1 MTRLGDRDDPSGR
14 AGAPAAN
21 AVSAILPI
29 DDLMAQMID
38 RAEEII
44 SAQQRLRQLISANR
58 AVISSELSLPAV
70 LHTIVAAARTLIG
83 ARYAALGVIAA
94 DGSLEQF
101 IHSGMSDTIVES
113 IGALPRGKGLLGALI
128 ADPEPIRLPM
138 ISNDPRSSGFPA
150 GHPPMDSF
158 LGVPIRSR
166 SVVFG
171 NLYLTGRRGGEFTSE
186 DEELLLALAAT
197 AGVAI
202 ENARLYEESQ
212 TRQQWLLASAEIGSV
227 LLSPDGDRH
236 PLQLI
241 VDAVKRLADA
251 DVVTLVVPA
260 DDAGMV
266 RVAVVA
272 GEGQAEL
279 RGLHYPVDDT
289 LVALAMDTGRGVRV
303 GSLDHD
309 QEYRVHLS
317 RAVDVGAVMAVP
329 LSGAT
334 GPQGAIMAGRRRGRQ
349 NFTTADLDMAEVFAN
364 HAAIARELVA
374 ARAAQQRLAVLED
387 RARIARDLHD
397 HVIQRLFAAG
407 LSVQSAATVLGDSE
421 IGLRLDR
428 IVADIDDTIRRI
440 RTSIFQLD
448 SVDSIGSGARAAV
461 LAVVGQVTPI
471 LGFEPAVRFDG
482 PVDTMVP
489 DEVLQDIRAVVGE
502 ALTNVVKHADATE
515 ATVQLSVAD
524 GALTITV
531 LDNGIGRGPSSRR
544 SGLANLQRRAEHLN
558 GTLEIEAA
566 HTGGTTL
573 RWIIPMPR

>member
-1 MTRLGDRDDPSGR
+1 
-14 AGAPAAN
+14 
-21 AVSAILPI
+21 
-29 DDLMAQMID
+29 
-38 RAEEII
+38 
-44 SAQQRLRQLISANR
+44 
-58 AVISSELSLPAV
+58 
-70 LHTIVAAARTLIG
+70 
-83 ARYAALGVIAA
+83 
-94 DGSLEQF
+94 
-101 IHSGMSDTIVES
+101 
-113 IGALPRGKGLLGALI
+113 
-128 ADPEPIRLPM
+128 
-138 ISNDPRSSGFPA
+138 
-150 GHPPMDSF
+150 MDSF

-309 QEYRVHLS
+309 QQYRVHLS
-317 RAVDVGAVMAVP
+317 RAIDVGAVMAVP

-334 GPQGAIMAGRRRGRQ
+334 GPQGAIMAGRRKGRQ

-364 HAAIARELVA
+364 HAAIARELVD

-407 LSVQSAATVLGDSE
+407 LSVQSVATVLGETD
-421 IGLRLDR
+421 IGVRLGR
-428 IVADIDDTIRRI
+428 IVADIDDTIRQI

-448 SVDSIGSGARAAV
+448 SVDPVGSGARTAV
-461 LAVVGQVTPI
+461 LA
-471 LGFEPAVRFDG
+471 AVASGHTDPRLR
-482 PVDTMVP
+482 T
-489 DEVLQDIRAVVGE
+489 
-502 ALTNVVKHADATE
+502 
-515 ATVQLSVAD
+515 
-524 GALTITV
+524 
-531 LDNGIGRGPSSRR
+531 GRPF
-544 SGLANLQRRAEHLN
+544 
-558 GTLEIEAA
+558 
-566 HTGGTTL
+566 
-573 RWIIPMPR
+573 